1 MYVFH
6 WFLIQIC
13 DILQWTVVS
22 TVRYRKSDNWMMEIV
37 YSELYGNS
45 YSEIVRNVLQLCNII
60 LTATTYQKINSS
72 IVSKGAMNGF
82 KKMFPLAIMHRGDDL
97 FIDSMILGQEIC
109 HAASK
114 GWIKNQSQ
122 LCWIVLLCFY
132 IVNVLLTANFP
143 NVILCFKVLWTSI
156 VTLNDIQSRALT
168 QRKNTPHSWMK
179 AILILI
185 KVFQLKLFKILRIV
199 RIVFGFSSFEENRVF
214 WPVIN
219 PLSANP
225 TKWSNTLKQFVG
237 NLPTNCLS
245 VFDHFVIL
253 AVKGLS
259 LLFMGSHV

>member
-1 MYVFH
+1 
-6 WFLIQIC
+6 
-13 DILQWTVVS
+13 
-22 TVRYRKSDNWMMEIV
+22 
-37 YSELYGNS
+37 
-45 YSEIVRNVLQLCNII
+45 
-60 LTATTYQKINSS
+60 
-72 IVSKGAMNGF
+72 
-82 KKMFPLAIMHRGDDL
+82 
-97 FIDSMILGQEIC
+97 
-109 HAASK
+109 
-114 GWIKNQSQ
+114 
-122 LCWIVLLCFY
+122 
-132 IVNVLLTANFP
+132 
-143 NVILCFKVLWTSI
+143 
-156 VTLNDIQSRALT
+156 
-168 QRKNTPHSWMK
+168 MK

-259 LLFMGSHV
+259 LLFMGSHVSDT